1 MDTYKLIIISKG
13 NHQGGGMKEEP
24 QYCYCSGPKAAPCE
38 LSCKKPF
45 LSKMGKIKRKSAS
58 PLCIWSLEFW
68 TLLQL
73 CSFISLASLSAS
85 AFFSSS
91 WVKGLQD
98 HLGDQ
103 IDVAIAK
110 SRKVST
116 IINVN
121 HGKPHLGDVSDVD
134 IVQHDCSS
142 LSTAQPALE
151 CNYEFISKAN
161 IQAQES
167 Y

>member
-1 MDTYKLIIISKG
+1 MGRGKRSQSTAIALVQRQLLVSWVAKSHFSQKWTKL
-13 NHQGGGMKEEP
+13 KEN
-24 QYCYCSGPKAAPCE
+24 
-38 LSCKKPF
+38 LHF
-45 LSKMGKIKRKSAS
+45 LFALLK
-58 PLCIWSLEFW
+58 SLEFW

-98 HLGDQ
+98 HESGVD
-103 IDVAIAK
+103 IAK

-134 IVQHDCSS
+134 IVQHDRSS
-142 LSTAQPALE
+142 LSTTQPTLE
-151 CNYEFISKAN
+151 CNNEFISKAN
-161 IQAQES
+161 IQAEES
-167 Y
+167 YLE

>member
-1 MDTYKLIIISKG
+1 
-13 NHQGGGMKEEP
+13 
-24 QYCYCSGPKAAPCE
+24 
-38 LSCKKPF
+38 
-45 LSKMGKIKRKSAS
+45 MGKIKRKSAS

-103 IDVAIAK
+103 SDVDIAK

-116 IINVN
+116 MINVN
-121 HGKPHLGDVSDVD
+121 HGKPHLGDVGDVD

-142 LSTAQPALE
+142 LSTAQPTLE

-167 Y
+167 YLE

>member
-1 MDTYKLIIISKG
+1 MGRGKRSQSTAIALVQRQLLVSWVAKSHFSQKWAKL
-13 NHQGGGMKEEP
+13 KENLHLLF
-24 QYCYCSGPKAAPCE
+24 A
-38 LSCKKPF
+38 F
-45 LSKMGKIKRKSAS
+45 LK
-58 PLCIWSLEFW
+58 SLEFW

-91 WVKGLQD
+91 WEEGLQD

-103 IDVAIAK
+103 SDVAIAK

-121 HGKPHLGDVSDVD
+121 HGKPDLGDVSDVD
-134 IVQHDCSS
+134 IIQHDCSS

-167 Y
+167 CFE

>member
-1 MDTYKLIIISKG
+1 MGRGKRSQSTVIALVQRQLLVSWVAKSHFSQKWAKL
-13 NHQGGGMKEEP
+13 KENLHLLF
-24 QYCYCSGPKAAPCE
+24 A
-38 LSCKKPF
+38 F
-45 LSKMGKIKRKSAS
+45 LK
-58 PLCIWSLEFW
+58 SLEFW

-73 CSFISLASLSAS
+73 CPFISLASLSAS

-91 WVKGLQD
+91 WVQGLEES
-98 HLGDQ
+98 
-103 IDVAIAK
+103 DVDIAK

-121 HGKPHLGDVSDVD
+121 HGKPHLSDVSDVD
-134 IVQHDCSS
+134 IIQHDCSS

-151 CNYEFISKAN
+151 CNYEFISKAS
-161 IQAQES
+161 IEAQES

>member
-1 MDTYKLIIISKG
+1 MTGISQQ
-13 NHQGGGMKEEP
+13 NYQGEARKEEP
-24 QYCYCSGPKAAPCE
+24 EYCYCSGPKAVPCKQ
-38 LSCKKPF
+38 SCKKPILSNLKLKENLYLLSSF
-45 LSKMGKIKRKSAS
+45 LK
-58 PLCIWSLEFW
+58 SLEFW

-91 WVKGLQD
+91 WEEGLQD
-98 HLGDQ
+98 HLGDES
-103 IDVAIAK
+103 DVEIAK

-116 IINVN
+116 NINVN

-134 IVQHDCSS
+134 IVQHDCSP

>member
-1 MDTYKLIIISKG
+1 MGRGKRSQSTVIALVQRQLLVSWVAKSHFSQKWAKL
-13 NHQGGGMKEEP
+13 KENLHLLF
-24 QYCYCSGPKAAPCE
+24 A
-38 LSCKKPF
+38 F
-45 LSKMGKIKRKSAS
+45 LK
-58 PLCIWSLEFW
+58 SLEFW

-91 WVKGLQD
+91 WVEGLQD
-98 HLGDQ
+98 HFGDQ
-103 IDVAIAK
+103 IDVDIAK

-134 IVQHDCSS
+134 IIQHDRPP

-167 Y
+167 YLE

>member
-1 MDTYKLIIISKG
+1 MGRGKRSQSTAIALVQRQLLVSWVAKSHFSQKWAKL
-13 NHQGGGMKEEP
+13 KENL
-24 QYCYCSGPKAAPCE
+24 YLLFA
-38 LSCKKPF
+38 F
-45 LSKMGKIKRKSAS
+45 LKS
-58 PLCIWSLEFW
+58 LKFW

-98 HLGDQ
+98 HLGDESG
-103 IDVAIAK
+103 VEIAK

-134 IVQHDCSS
+134 VIQHDCSP

-167 Y
+167 CFE

>member
-1 MDTYKLIIISKG
+1 M
-13 NHQGGGMKEEP
+13 
-24 QYCYCSGPKAAPCE
+24 
-38 LSCKKPF
+38 
-45 LSKMGKIKRKSAS
+45 
-58 PLCIWSLEFW
+58 
-68 TLLQL
+68 LQL

-85 AFFSSS
+85 AIFSSS

-98 HLGDQ
+98 HESGVD
-103 IDVAIAK
+103 IAK

-116 IINVN
+116 MINVN
-121 HGKPHLGDVSDVD
+121 HGKPHLRDVSDVD
-134 IVQHDCSS
+134 IVQHDRPP

-167 Y
+167 HLE

>member
-1 MDTYKLIIISKG
+1 MGRGKRSQSTAIALVQRQLLVSWVAKSHFSQKWAKL
-13 NHQGGGMKEEP
+13 KENLHLLF
-24 QYCYCSGPKAAPCE
+24 A
-38 LSCKKPF
+38 F
-45 LSKMGKIKRKSAS
+45 LK
-58 PLCIWSLEFW
+58 SLEFW

-91 WVKGLQD
+91 WEEGLQD
-98 HLGDQ
+98 HLGDES
-103 IDVAIAK
+103 DVDNAK
-110 SRKVST
+110 SKKVST

-121 HGKPHLGDVSDVD
+121 HGKPHLGDVSDVN
-134 IVQHDCSS
+134 IVQHDRPP

>member
-1 MDTYKLIIISKG
+1 
-13 NHQGGGMKEEP
+13 MKEEP
-24 QYCYCSGPKAAPCE
+24 RYCYCSGPKAAPCE

-121 HGKPHLGDVSDVD
+121 HVKPHLGDVSDVD

-142 LSTAQPALE
+142 LSTAQPTLE
-151 CNYEFISKAN
+151 CNFEFI
-161 IQAQES
+161 
-167 Y
+167 

>member
-1 MDTYKLIIISKG
+1 
-13 NHQGGGMKEEP
+13 
-24 QYCYCSGPKAAPCE
+24 
-38 LSCKKPF
+38 
-45 LSKMGKIKRKSAS
+45 MGKIKRKSAF
-58 PLCIWSLEFW
+58 PLCIYKEFGVLDFVA
-68 TLLQL
+68 TLL
-73 CSFISLASLSAS
+73 SFISLASLSAS

-91 WVKGLQD
+91 LEEGLQD

-103 IDVAIAK
+103 SDGDIAK

-134 IVQHDCSS
+134 IIQHDRPP